1 MRRIALVGNPNVGKS
16 SLFNALTGLHQHTG
30 NWPGKTVAVAQGHY
44 TYKGKD
50 YQIVDLPGTY
60 SLTGLSAEEG
70 ITADFLE
77 TEVFCCTVAVCD
89 ATCLEKSLM
98 LALQILE
105 RCPNPVI
112 CVNLMDE
119 ARRLG
124 TEPNLPRLSALLGVP
139 VVGAS
144 AQRGEG
150 LRELQ
155 ETVRQVCEGFAPLS
169 PHVCQGGETRY
180 AEEAR
185 HIAAQVGGQVRR
197 SSPFDRILLHP
208 VWGYPVLM
216 LLLLLI
222 FWLTI
227 EGANYPSRLL
237 QWGFDRLGLWLRAV
251 LPASVTGPLL
261 DGIYTTTAR
270 VISVMLPPMSVFFP
284 LFTLLEDS
292 GYLARVAF
300 LLDEGFR
307 RVGACGKQALTLCM
321 GFGCNCAGVTGCRII
336 ESPRERS
343 MAVLTNALVPCNGRF
358 PALICLLS
366 AMFSTTMGRM
376 LGLAACV
383 LLAVAMTLLSCLL
396 LHRTRL
402 KGEPSS
408 FVLELPPYRRPNL
421 RQVLLRSLLDRS
433 LKILRRAVAVAAPAG
448 LLLWLLEQGTVQ
460 GQPLLLWLAGRLDG
474 FASLFGL
481 KGAVLLAF
489 VLGSP
494 ANELVLPLAEQ
505 IGGPA
510 VWEGTALCTL
520 LFMLFHWPC
529 TTTLWTI
536 RKETGSR
543 SMTLWAL
550 LLPTIL
556 GASLCFL
563 WNLLF

>member
-1 MRRIALVGNPNVGKS
+1 MRRIALAGNPNVGKS
-16 SLFNALTGLHQHTG
+16 SLFNALTGLRQHTG

-44 TYKGKD
+44 LYKGKD
-50 YQIVDLPGTY
+50 YEIVDLPGAY
-60 SLTGLSAEEG
+60 SLTSGSPEEG
-70 ITADFLE
+70 IAADFLE
-77 TEVFCCTVAVCD
+77 TEDFCCTVAVCD
-89 ATCLEKSLM
+89 ATCLDRSLI
-98 LALQILE
+98 LALQMLE
-105 RCPNPVI
+105 RCPNPIV

-124 TEPNLPRLSALLGVP
+124 MEPDISRLSALLGVP
-139 VVGAS
+139 VVAAS
-144 AQRGEG
+144 AQKGEG
-150 LRELQ
+150 LTDLQ
-155 ETVRQVCEGFAPLS
+155 ETVRQVCEGFMPLS
-169 PHVCQGGETRY
+169 PHVCQGGESRY

-185 HIAAQVGGQVRR
+185 RIAAEVGAQVRR
-197 SSPFDRILLHP
+197 KNTIDSILLHP
-208 VWGYPVLM
+208 VWGHFALLA
-216 LLLLLI
+216 LLLLV

-227 EGANYPSRLL
+227 EGANYPSQLL
-237 QWGFDRLGLWLRAV
+237 QWGFDRLGLWLWRV
-251 LPASVTGPLL
+251 LDFLPITVQSALL
-261 DGIYTTTAR
+261 DGVYATTAR

-284 LFTLLEDS
+284 LFTLLEDM

-336 ESPRERS
+336 ESPRERK
-343 MAVLTNALVPCNGRF
+343 MAVLTNSLVPCNGRF

-366 AMFSTTMGRM
+366 GMFSTTMGRM
-376 LGLAACV
+376 LGLTACV
-383 LLAVAMTLLSCLL
+383 LLAVAMTLLSCLF

-408 FVLELPPYRRPNL
+408 FVLELPPYRRPSVG
-421 RQVLLRSLLDRS
+421 QVLLRSLLDRS

-448 LLLWLLEQGTVQ
+448 LLLWLLEQWQ
-460 GQPLLLWLAGRLDG
+460 GLLPWLAERLDG

-481 KGAVLLAF
+481 NGAVLLAF

-505 IGGPA
+505 IGGAA

-520 LFMLFHWPC
+520 IFMLFHWPC

-536 RKETGSR
+536 RRETGSNA
-543 SMTLWAL
+543 MTLWAL
-550 LLPTIL
+550 LLPTVI
-556 GASLCFL
+556 GMSLCFVL
-563 WNLLF
+563 NLLF